1 MWRLFGCQPSDVPV
15 IELAVACSYDQINSV
30 RLLCSEGE
38 VKRVVPLIV
47 TFEHLL
53 FKQILV
59 LLIGVLS
66 TAKLDLGAIR
76 DELGEAL
83 LLFRDALA
91 CLYDKGV
98 KK

>member
-1 MWRLFGCQPSDVPV
+1 M
-15 IELAVACSYDQINSV
+15 
-30 RLLCSEGE
+30 
-38 VKRVVPLIV
+38 KRVVPLIV

-53 FKQILV
+53 FKQVLV